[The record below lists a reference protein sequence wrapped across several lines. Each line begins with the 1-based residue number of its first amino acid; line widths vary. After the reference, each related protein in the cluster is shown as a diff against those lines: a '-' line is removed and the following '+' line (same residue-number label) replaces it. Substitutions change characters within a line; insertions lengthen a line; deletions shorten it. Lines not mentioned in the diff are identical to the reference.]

1 MISEEIKKIVDQF
14 NEQGKMN
21 FLEAA
26 TEEQITR
33 FEEENK
39 FQLPSKY
46 KEWLMFSD
54 GGEFF
59 LPAGVQMYG
68 VAHKPLINV
77 KEDDRPD
84 DTYIVIGSFATGD
97 PILCQNSSEKISIYD
112 HESGEIDDELIY
124 EDFLAVL
131 IELLSSRR
139 IGEGEG
145 VRNQHEGKK

>member
-46 KEWLMFSD
+46 KEWVMFSD

-84 DTYIVIGSFATGD
+84 DSYIVIGSFATGD
-97 PILCQNSSEKISIYD
+97 PILCQNGSEKISIYD

-124 EDFLAVL
+124 EDFLA
-131 IELLSSRR
+131 LLKDLYDLLE
-139 IGEGEG
+139 IGE
-145 VRNQHEGKK
+145 